1 MINDLNT
8 TSVNDEI
15 KFVDDLTVS
24 ESVPKFAL
32 SQIQDSVTEI
42 QDWSESNHFRLD
54 EKKCKEL
61 RIDFK
66 KHRSVFP
73 PIQVNGKPLEL
84 VEEAKLL
91 GLTITSTLKWNKH
104 VNNIISK
111 SSKRIYLLVQ
121 LKRAKVPNKEI
132 VNFYTICIRPI
143 LEYASTVFHYSL
155 PKYLSDELERVQ
167 KRALRIVYPSK
178 HYNEALSE
186 SGLAT
191 LYARRHAVCVKLF
204 NQILDDPNHK
214 LNELVP
220 RSVFSFKLQPSQEEK
235 LFNSKVLYRSF

>member
-42 QDWSESNHFRLD
+42 QDWSESNHFRLH

-73 PIQVNGKPLEL
+73 PLN
-84 VEEAKLL
+84 
-91 GLTITSTLKWNKH
+91 
-104 VNNIISK
+104 
-111 SSKRIYLLVQ
+111 SSKR
-121 LKRAKVPNKEI
+121 E
-132 VNFYTICIRPI
+132 
-143 LEYASTVFHYSL
+143 AS
-155 PKYLSDELERVQ
+155 
-167 KRALRIVYPSK
+167 
-178 HYNEALSE
+178 
-186 SGLAT
+186 
-191 LYARRHAVCVKLF
+191 
-204 NQILDDPNHK
+204 
-214 LNELVP
+214 
-220 RSVFSFKLQPSQEEK
+220 
-235 LFNSKVLYRSF
+235 